1 MADTSSRSAAA
12 PAKHATLADVARAA
26 GVVPMTA
33 SRAINNTGYVSD
45 DVRERVLKAARELNY
60 RPNMLA
66 RSLKGQ
72 TLKAIGIMLPDIAN
86 PFSAELVSG
95 IQREL
100 TGNGYS
106 AFLATAH
113 RSVELEA
120 AALTAFVD
128 HRVAGLIVATRGTEL
143 GNDAIS
149 EIVQSGVPVVTVGR
163 PVEGAKVDCVTADHW
178 KGAYEAV
185 THLLELGHKRI
196 GFVGI
201 APEHAS
207 NLRRFQ
213 GYKDALRANGI
224 EVTKELIVGP
234 ESSPAYATEE
244 DGYAAMLKL
253 GSLKRRP
260 TAIMARNDYTAV
272 GALHAAQELGIG
284 VPSDISLVSFDNTP
298 ISAHTTPPLTTVA
311 QPISE
316 QGSRAARFL
325 LDRIEGRFKGAGRMV
340 SLECHLIVR
349 ESTARVPRKGRRS

>member
-1 MADTSSRSAAA
+1 MSTRSSRAAA
-12 PAKHATLADVARAA
+12 PTRHTTLADVARAA

-45 DVRERVLKAARELNY
+45 DVRERVLKAASELNY

-86 PFSAELVSG
+86 PFSAELVAG
-95 IQREL
+95 IQKEL

-113 RSVELEA
+113 RSVELET
-120 AALTAFVD
+120 AALDAFVD
-128 HRVAGLIVATRGTEL
+128 HRVAGVIVATRGTAL
-143 GNDAIS
+143 GDDAIA
-149 EIVQSGVPVVTVGR
+149 EIVRSGVPVVTVGR
-163 PVEGAKVDCVTADHW
+163 PVEGAKVDCVTADHR

-185 THLLELGHKRI
+185 NHLLKLGHRRI
-196 GFVGI
+196 GFMGI

-213 GYKDALRANGI
+213 GYKDALEEHGI
-224 EVTKELIVGP
+224 ELRNELIVGP

-244 DGYAAMLKL
+244 DGYAAMMKIGALT
-253 GSLKRRP
+253 RRP
-260 TAIMARNDYTAV
+260 TAILARNDYTAM
-272 GALHAAQELGIG
+272 GALHAAQELGIR
-284 VPSDISLVSFDNTP
+284 VPSEISMVSFDNTP

-325 LDRIEGRFKGAGRMV
+325 LDRIEGRFKGGGRMV
-340 SLECHLIVR
+340 SLECQLVVR
-349 ESTARVPRKGRRS
+349 KSTARIAKKGRP